1 MPFDSKS
8 WKLPKAEGLYNPA
21 LEKDACGVG
30 FIVNIEGKSSRK
42 VSYYFGCK
50 TNFREIVFWAPTFYF
65 SQVSQVSQV
74 SQIHFLTKDT
84 WEK

>member
-1 MPFDSKS
+1 MDILKNRCRISGAIWSYCRISNNMPFDSKS

-50 TNFREIVFWAPTFYF
+50 TNFREIDFF
-65 SQVSQVSQV
+65 SLY
-74 SQIHFLTKDT
+74 I
-84 WEK
+84 

>member
-50 TNFREIVFWAPTFYF
+50 TNFREI
-65 SQVSQVSQV
+65 
-74 SQIHFLTKDT
+74 D
-84 WEK
+84 

>member
-1 MPFDSKS
+1 MPFDPKS

-42 VSYYFGCK
+42 VS
-50 TNFREIVFWAPTFYF
+50 
-65 SQVSQVSQV
+65 
-74 SQIHFLTKDT
+74 FLFCFLAK
-84 WEK
+84 KLVMK